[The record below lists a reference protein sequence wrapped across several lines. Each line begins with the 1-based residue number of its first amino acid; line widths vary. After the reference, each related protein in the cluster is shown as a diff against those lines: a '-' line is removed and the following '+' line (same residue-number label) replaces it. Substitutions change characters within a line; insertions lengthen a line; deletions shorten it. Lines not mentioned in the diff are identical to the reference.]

1 MKEEI
6 FSFGDDFSIVL
17 ERLWKE
23 EIITDTCENCK
34 SKMQCYKP
42 FLSCKTESKI
52 NEQIEKI
59 RKCEIRFPFKKH
71 EKTEGNT
78 SGDFINANQALDMVK
93 DSYGM
98 RVTRKTLL
106 TWLGKDKMG
115 RKIG

>member
-34 SKMQCYKP
+34 SKMQCYEP

-59 RKCEIRFPFKKH
+59 RKCEIRFPF
-71 EKTEGNT
+71 
-78 SGDFINANQALDMVK
+78 
-93 DSYGM
+93 
-98 RVTRKTLL
+98 R
-106 TWLGKDKMG
+106 
-115 RKIG
+115 